1 LLAAFF
7 ATHSADQFE
16 GLTMWRVLGLA
27 IVALLFG
34 YGLIRIGVG
43 ALLLAQ
49 SVDLIHVTDLADA
62 IAEVKRFTE
71 ARADKELVSFSVS
84 GYSVYIMVMG
94 LLLAAGAAG
103 VFCYKRWGFILLGLY
118 LSMHAA
124 LFVNYQEIN
133 PKLIT
138 LALQIVMLIVLVYL
152 RPPRSTVSVA

>member
-1 LLAAFF
+1 
-7 ATHSADQFE
+7 
-16 GLTMWRVLGLA
+16 MWRLLGLVIIA
-27 IVALLFG
+27 VLFG

-43 ALLLAQ
+43 GLLLAQ
-49 SVDLIHVTDLADA
+49 SLDLIQVTDLADA

-71 ARADKELVSFSVS
+71 ARADKEFVSFSVS

-133 PKLIT
+133 PKLFT
-138 LALQIVMLIVLVYL
+138 LALQGLMLVFLIYL
-152 RPPRSTVSVA
+152 RPPRSAEELKGTS

>member
-1 LLAAFF
+1 
-7 ATHSADQFE
+7 
-16 GLTMWRVLGLA
+16 MWRVLGLA

-43 ALLLAQ
+43 GLLLAQ
-49 SVDLIHVTDLADA
+49 SLDLIQVTDLADA

-71 ARADKELVSFSVS
+71 ARANKEFVSFSVS

-118 LSMHAA
+118 LAMHAA

-133 PKLIT
+133 PKLFT
-138 LALQIVMLIVLVYL
+138 LALQGLMLVSLIYL

>member
-1 LLAAFF
+1 
-7 ATHSADQFE
+7 
-16 GLTMWRVLGLA
+16 MWRIVGLA

-43 ALLLAQ
+43 SLLLAQ
-49 SVDLIHVTDLADA
+49 SLDFIRVTDLADA

-84 GYSVYIMVMG
+84 GYFVYIMVMG

-103 VFCYKRWGFILLGLY
+103 VFCYQGWGFILLGLY
-118 LSMHAA
+118 LAMHAA

-133 PKLIT
+133 PKLFV
-138 LALQIVMLIVLVYL
+138 LALQGLMLVVLIYL

>member
-1 LLAAFF
+1 
-7 ATHSADQFE
+7 
-16 GLTMWRVLGLA
+16 MWRIVGLA

-43 ALLLAQ
+43 GLLLAQ
-49 SVDLIHVTDLADA
+49 SLDLIQVTDLADA

-103 VFCYKRWGFILLGLY
+103 VFCYKRWGFVLLGFY
-118 LSMHAA
+118 LAMHAA

-133 PKLIT
+133 PKLFV
-138 LALQIVMLIVLVYL
+138 LALQGLMLVVLIYL
-152 RPPRSTVSVA
+152 RSPRSTVSVV

>member
-1 LLAAFF
+1 
-7 ATHSADQFE
+7 
-16 GLTMWRVLGLA
+16 MWRIVGLV
-27 IVALLFG
+27 ILTLLFG

-43 ALLLAQ
+43 SLLLAQ
-49 SVDLIHVTDLADA
+49 SFDFIYVTDLADA

-103 VFCYKRWGFILLGLY
+103 VFCYKRWGFVLLGLY
-118 LSMHAA
+118 LAMHAA

-133 PKLIT
+133 PKLFV
-138 LALQIVMLIVLVYL
+138 LALQGLMLVVLIYL
-152 RPPRSTVSVA
+152 RPPRSTVSFV

>member
-1 LLAAFF
+1 
-7 ATHSADQFE
+7 
-16 GLTMWRVLGLA
+16 MWRIVGLV
-27 IVALLFG
+27 ILTLLFG
-34 YGLIRIGVG
+34 YGLVRMGVG
-43 ALLLAQ
+43 SLLLAQ
-49 SVDLIHVTDLADA
+49 SLDFIYVTDLADA

-118 LSMHAA
+118 LAMHAA

-133 PKLIT
+133 PKLFV
-138 LALQIVMLIVLVYL
+138 LALQGLMLVVLIYL
-152 RPPRSTVSVA
+152 RPPRSTVSFV

>member
-1 LLAAFF
+1 
-7 ATHSADQFE
+7 
-16 GLTMWRVLGLA
+16 MWRIIGL
-27 IVALLFG
+27 VMLALLFG

-43 ALLLAQ
+43 SVLLAQ
-49 SVDLIHVTDLADA
+49 SLDFIYVTDLADA

-118 LSMHAA
+118 LAMHAA

-133 PKLIT
+133 PKLFV
-138 LALQIVMLIVLVYL
+138 LALQGLMLVVLIYL
-152 RPPRSTVSVA
+152 RPPRSTVSFV